1 MTKLRA
7 QQAIDNLGAVLT
19 RPRRLT
25 LAEASTASG
34 LSYGQVYRRVV
45 SNAEVPWERDGQSYT
60 IAAEDVALLQ
70 PYVATVDTRPGVTL
84 KVSPEEMRAWKRTA
98 GKPGVSKWLLGLAR
112 KASGYRKDEPSTAPR
127 ARRPWP

>member
-1 MTKLRA
+1 MT
-7 QQAIDNLGAVLT
+7 
-19 RPRRLT
+19 RRLT

-45 SNAEVPWERDGQSYT
+45 TNAEVPWERDGAVYS

-84 KVSPEEMRAWKRTA
+84 RVSAEEMRAWKRVA

-112 KASGYRKDEPSTAPR
+112 KAAGWEK
-127 ARRPWP
+127 